1 MQHILTD
8 SEIIAS
14 FTPTERAFHRWFE
27 TGGYIDMINEV
38 QAGRSPSIAAGV
50 QTAWPDVE
58 NAHEKWLGFIDKWI
72 MRRSMAGPMSG
83 AEFISLVLST
93 KCSDANE
100 VTRYLMTFEVHDLEF
115 VSLGASNFGG
125 TFAEYMVWVDDCYL
139 NPDHLHPDSAPS
151 ELDEKPQLHN
161 RVMGIDFNNDFS
173 AVLPNMQVHS
183 EVLLAERTNSAQELS
198 ITTQS
203 ANTNDVLGNEP
214 FYFFHIGSLRYDA
227 GDGTIGP
234 FCLSLNRGA
243 NYNQSTYERTYHGEC
258 TDYEVVVQLGPDDF
272 PTGAV
277 YVMYNYE
284 SGMPHRFKKKLTLP
298 GPLFRGSSPPFFLA
312 KIADSV
318 RDLNQARVFEFEV
331 VLKERRNVFRTKVD
345 KASGK
350 LVSDV

>member
-1 MQHILTD
+1 MQPVLTD
-8 SEIIAS
+8 NEIIAS
-14 FTPTERAFHRWFE
+14 FTPTEHGFYRWFE
-27 TGGYIDMINEV
+27 ASGYVHVVNEV
-38 QAGRSPSIAAGV
+38 QLGRSPSIAAGM

-58 NAHEKWLGFIDKWI
+58 NAYQKWLGFLDKWI

-93 KCSDANE
+93 RCNDANE
-100 VTRYLMTFEVHDLEF
+100 VSRYFLTFEVYDLEF
-115 VSLGASNFGG
+115 VSLGASDFGG

-139 NPDHLHPDSAPS
+139 HPDSAPS
-151 ELDEKPQLHN
+151 ELDEKPELHN

-173 AVLPNMQVHS
+173 AFLPNMQDDS
-183 EVLLAERTNSAQELS
+183 EVLRVEKSSSAPELS
-198 ITTQS
+198 ITTQG
-203 ANTNDVLGNEP
+203 ANTNDNEP
-214 FYFFHIGSLRYDA
+214 FYFFQIGSLRYDA
-227 GDGTIGP
+227 GDGMIGP

-243 NYNQSTYERTYHGEC
+243 NYNQSTYGRTYHGEC
-258 TDYEVVVQLGPDDF
+258 TDYEVVVQVGPDGF

-277 YVMYNYE
+277 YVMYNHE
-284 SGMPHRFKKKLTLP
+284 SGVPHRFEKRLTLP

-318 RDLNQARVFEFEV
+318 QDLNQPRVFDFEV

-350 LVSDV
+350 IVPDV